1 MGAARRFSVN
11 GNDIEIAVAQVFVQ
25 PLQQIPPGGIMFG
38 SVEAQPVMETMTAE
52 TKSTQ
57 SGATRKAPT
66 RKAHGI
72 DQTAK
77 AANLARLKRIEGQIR
92 GIHRMV
98 EADQYCADVVRQVS
112 AAQQALRA
120 VGREL
125 IRNHLTHCATHAIT
139 AGGAEAT
146 AMYGELLEMFDKN
159 YR

>member
-1 MGAARRFSVN
+1 MAAINAELKS
-11 GNDIEIAVAQVFVQ
+11 GIKG
-25 PLQQIPPGGIMFG
+25 PG
-38 SVEAQPVMETMTAE
+38 
-52 TKSTQ
+52 
-57 SGATRKAPT
+57 

-72 DQTAK
+72 DRTAK
-77 AANLARLKRIEGQIR
+77 AGNLARLKRIEGQIR
-92 GIHRMV
+92 GIHKMV

-125 IRNHLTHCATHAIT
+125 IRNHLAHCATRAIH

-146 AMYGELLEMFDKN
+146 AMYDELLDMFDKN